1 MSAVKAMK
9 PSNVQRATTAWGG
22 RLPDWV
28 AALAANCDLQTQREV
43 AEELGV
49 STGYLN
55 DYLHFRREPGPK
67 LLEALGLYRV
77 ISYERID
84 KE

>member
-1 MSAVKAMK
+1 MNSEDVWFL
-9 PSNVQRATTAWGG
+9 VTQRLT
-22 RLPDWV
+22 DK
-28 AALAANCDLQTQREV
+28 TQREV

>member
-1 MSAVKAMK
+1 MNSEDVWFLVTQKLTDK
-9 PSNVQRATTAWGG
+9 
-22 RLPDWV
+22 
-28 AALAANCDLQTQREV
+28 TQREV
-43 AEELGV
+43 ANEFGV

-77 ISYERID
+77 ISYERIE